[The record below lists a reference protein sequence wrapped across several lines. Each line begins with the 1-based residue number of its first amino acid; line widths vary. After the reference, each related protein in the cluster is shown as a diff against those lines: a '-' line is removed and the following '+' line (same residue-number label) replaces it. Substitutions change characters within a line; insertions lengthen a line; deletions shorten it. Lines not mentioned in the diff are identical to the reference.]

1 MPHPS
6 ASAWRYGRPREGVPR
21 EVSNPEPTVVNE
33 LDIGQSPPIFRP
45 GGQGLLRLSNHGRAC
60 SATSPADLSRP
71 PWPSQTG
78 QRLQMEVNHDQ

>member
-45 GGQGLLRLSNHGRAC
+45 GRTGTAPPVTSWQGLLGDVAC
-60 SATSPADLSRP
+60 RSVQATLASSDRPASPNGGES
-71 PWPSQTG
+71 
-78 QRLQMEVNHDQ
+78 